1 MNIERLKKLP
11 KTDTIRK
18 HATSNDLR
26 VYTKVYLDR
35 TVGKELSRIK
45 LFKSLREQGYSYDKA
60 DSISRRIL

>member
-18 HATSNDLR
+18 HATSSELR

-45 LFKSLREQGYSYDKA
+45 LFQSLQEQGYSYDRA

>member
-1 MNIERLKKLP
+1 MNTERLKKLP
-11 KTDTIRK
+11 KNDTIRK
-18 HATSNDLR
+18 HATSSELR

-45 LFKSLREQGYSYDKA
+45 LFQSLQEQGYSYDKA